1 MGEFPSLVWE
11 VLGYNIPKIQM
22 LHICRALRFKI
33 LSKKPL
39 RKMRSGSIPERI
51 TLQWLLYFEKYVVC
65 QFAGDA
71 DGVELLT

>member
-1 MGEFPSLVWE
+1 MI
-11 VLGYNIPKIQM
+11 GYNIPKIQM
-22 LHICRALRFKI
+22 FRICRALRVKI

-39 RKMRSGSIPERI
+39 RKMRPGSIPECI
-51 TLQWLLYFEKYVVC
+51 ALQWLLYFEKYVVC

>member
-1 MGEFPSLVWE
+1 MT
-11 VLGYNIPKIQM
+11 GYNILKIQM
-22 LHICRALRFKI
+22 LRICRALRVKI

-39 RKMRSGSIPERI
+39 RKMRSGSMPECI
-51 TLQWLLYFEKYVVC
+51 ALQWLLYFVKYVVY

>member
-1 MGEFPSLVWE
+1 MI
-11 VLGYNIPKIQM
+11 GYNIPKIRM
-22 LHICRALRFKI
+22 LRICRALRVKI

-39 RKMRSGSIPERI
+39 RKMRSGSIPECI
-51 TLQWLLYFEKYVVC
+51 ALQWLLYFEKYVVC